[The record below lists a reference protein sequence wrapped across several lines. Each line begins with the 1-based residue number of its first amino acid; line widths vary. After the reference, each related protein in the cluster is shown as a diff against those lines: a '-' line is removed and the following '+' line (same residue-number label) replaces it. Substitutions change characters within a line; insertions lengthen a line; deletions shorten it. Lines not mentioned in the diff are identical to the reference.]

1 MKNKIPPLF
10 KHQAQTKTALKK
22 NHVFFDQSEPG
33 TGKTRVEI
41 EDIAERR
48 RKGSPPAI
56 VTAPRSALESA
67 WAQDFAHYAPDIKV
81 AVAYATNREK
91 AFASNADVFIT
102 NHEGVNWLAKQ
113 NKAFWKKFEGGTIV
127 HDESTCFKH
136 NTSARSK
143 SAAKIAPHFEHRRN
157 MCGLADPNGVL
168 DLWHQYFLLDGG
180 KRLGKSYFA
189 FRAAVCHP
197 EQVGPQPNMV
207 KWTEKPGIANI
218 VAALVKD
225 ITIKHLF
232 EECVDIPPNHEY
244 TRSFTLDDKHGKHY
258 AELQDE
264 MITYAKGKKLS
275 AVNKA
280 VLRVKL
286 LQMASGAVY
295 NSDESGYT
303 TLSTDRYELV
313 MDLVDEAAHSVVF
326 FQWQHQKEEL
336 IKEAVKRGM
345 SFAVFDGST
354 PDKDRADI
362 TANYQK
368 GAYRVIFAH
377 PKSAAHALTWTR
389 GTRTIWASPTDNLE
403 FYRQGLKRIYRI
415 GQTQKTETITV
426 VAKGTYDEVAFE
438 RLTGKALRSDEF
450 TTRLKEYLV

>member
-1 MKNKIPPLF
+1 
-10 KHQAQTKTALKK
+10 
-22 NHVFFDQSEPG
+22 
-33 TGKTRVEI
+33 
-41 EDIAERR
+41 
-48 RKGSPPAI
+48 
-56 VTAPRSALESA
+56 
-67 WAQDFAHYAPDIKV
+67 
-81 AVAYATNREK
+81 
-91 AFASNADVFIT
+91 
-102 NHEGVNWLAKQ
+102 
-113 NKAFWKKFEGGTIV
+113 
-127 HDESTCFKH
+127 
-136 NTSARSK
+136 
-143 SAAKIAPHFEHRRN
+143 

-168 DLWHQYFLLDGG
+168 DLWHQYFLLDDG

-336 IKEAVKRGM
+336 VKEAIKRGM

-362 TANYQK
+362 TTNYQK

-450 TTRLKEYLV
+450 TTRLKEYLA